1 MKYLITIFCF
11 LFAIP
16 AQAQEPPKCPEPYD
30 MCLTKEQKDK
40 VVKALKE
47 LKDIKESEAE
57 VTFEED
63 IVIIRDWEDR
73 VYVNG
78 GEKKPVKM
86 KLKLGETID
95 RDMEAQLPIK
105 LSYREEPP
113 DPPFRFRLR
122 AQLAVMVP
130 ELVTSIRDEE
140 FEIPWDFSVGLDFL
154 HFDAL
159 NLAGYIG
166 TLGFGLG
173 AGVDLTKNFGAMA
186 NFMIRYDG
194 FDPFEPTMNT
204 GIYFAFN

>member
-1 MKYLITIFCF
+1 MKYLI
-11 LFAIP
+11 AITCLLLAVP
-16 AQAQEPPKCPEPYD
+16 ARAQDLPECPPPYKA
-30 MCLTKEQKDK
+30 CLTEEQQQK

-57 VTFEED
+57 VTYEED

-73 VYVNG
+73 VYING

-86 KLKLGETID
+86 KLRLGETIN
-95 RDMEAQLPIK
+95 RDMETQLPIK

-122 AQLAVMVP
+122 AQLAILVP
-130 ELVTSIRDEE
+130 EVIRSIRDED
-140 FEIPWDFSVGLDFL
+140 FELPWDFSIGLDFL
-154 HFDAL
+154 HYDAL
-159 NLAGYIG
+159 NLAGYVG

-173 AGVDLTKNFGAMA
+173 AGVDITKNFGAMA
-186 NFMIRYDG
+186 NFMVRYDG

-204 GIYFAFN
+204 GVYFAF

>member
-1 MKYLITIFCF
+1 MRYLIIAFCF
-11 LFAIP
+11 LLAYP
-16 AQAQEPPKCPEPYD
+16 AQAQDKPECPKPYD
-30 MCLTKEQKDK
+30 LCLTKEQKDK

-86 KLKLGETID
+86 KLQLGETID

-130 ELVTSIRDEE
+130 ELVRSIRDEE

-159 NLAGYIG
+159 NLAGYVG

>member
-1 MKYLITIFCF
+1 MKYPIFAAIL
-11 LFAIP
+11 LFGATARGEELP
-16 AQAQEPPKCPEPYD
+16 ECPEPYD
-30 MCLTKEQKDK
+30 MCLTKEQKEK
-40 VVKALKE
+40 VIKALKE

-57 VTFEED
+57 VTYEED

-73 VYVNG
+73 VYING
-78 GEKKPVKM
+78 GEKKPIRM

-95 RDMEAQLPIK
+95 RDLETQLPIK

-122 AQLAVMVP
+122 GQLAVLVP

-154 HFDAL
+154 HFDAI
-159 NLAGYIG
+159 NFAGYVG

-173 AGVDLTKNFGAMA
+173 AGVDITKNFGAMA
-186 NFMIRYDG
+186 NFMVRYDG
-194 FDPFEPTMNT
+194 FDPFKPTMNT
-204 GIYFAFN
+204 GVYFAFN

>member
-1 MKYLITIFCF
+1 MKYLVAVVIL
-11 LFAIP
+11 LFAVSAR
-16 AQAQEPPKCPEPYD
+16 AQDPPECPEPYEV
-30 MCLTKEQKDK
+30 CLTKEQQEK

-47 LKDIKESEAE
+47 LKDIKESKAE
-57 VTFEED
+57 VEFQED

-78 GEKKPVKM
+78 GEKKPIKM
-86 KLKLGETID
+86 KLRLGETID
-95 RDMEAQLPIK
+95 RDMETQLPIK

-113 DPPFRFRLR
+113 DPLFRFRLR
-122 AQLAVMVP
+122 AQLAIMVP
-130 ELVTSIRDEE
+130 ELVRSIRDED
-140 FEIPWDFSVGLDFL
+140 FEIPWDFSIGLDFL

-159 NLAGYIG
+159 NLAGYVG

-173 AGVDLTKNFGAMA
+173 AGVDITKNFGAMA

-204 GIYFAFN
+204 GVYFAFN